1 MGSGSGTNRGVPGKS
16 GKNSELP
23 LLRVSYRVSSK
34 PTLETI
40 WYYVSNI
47 HLSAGTLLG
56 VLWRLVQGSGLQ
68 VPEPRHRGWEWGR
81 GGQVHLL
88 RTGCWL
94 TALRRLGSAL
104 PSFKAVIK
112 TKSGEQTPKILN
124 ETEGP

>member
-23 LLRVSYRVSSK
+23 LLRVSYGVSSK

-81 GGQVHLL
+81 GGAGAPAPDRVLAD
-88 RTGCWL
+88 CPAASWV
-94 TALRRLGSAL
+94 S
-104 PSFKAVIK
+104 P
-112 TKSGEQTPKILN
+112 P
-124 ETEGP
+124 